1 MKREHLEDIACI
13 SKLLDFMKHRDCC
26 RVTYIASMNSDKAYK
41 SSIEE
46 FVVSDT
52 IGSSSES
59 VFDSIL
65 DLMSD
70 YDVNFEVK

>member
-1 MKREHLEDIACI
+1 
-13 SKLLDFMKHRDCC
+13 
-26 RVTYIASMNSDKAYK
+26 MNSDKAYK